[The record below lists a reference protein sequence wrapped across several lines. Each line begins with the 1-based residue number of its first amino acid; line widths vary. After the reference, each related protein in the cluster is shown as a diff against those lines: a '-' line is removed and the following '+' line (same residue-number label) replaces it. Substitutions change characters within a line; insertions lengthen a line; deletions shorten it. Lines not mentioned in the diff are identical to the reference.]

1 MAVYHLSARDPIARS
16 AGRSATAAA
25 AYRAAALIMDDR
37 TGEVFDYSRRKGVLM
52 AALILPGSGP
62 APDRAQFWNCVEAHH
77 RRGDAVLAREVIV
90 ALPAELNVDQRA
102 ALAESLGR
110 EIADHFG
117 VAVDM
122 ALHAPSK
129 RGGNNN
135 WHAHFLLSACTVDRR
150 GALGKKAVLLDPI
163 HCRRARV
170 PDSVTWLRPRWE
182 ELANAALAAAGCD
195 QRVDH
200 RSNLT
205 RGIAALPTV
214 HEGVGPGADV
224 RRRINARRRAANA
237 DGVALDTEM
246 AALLRERAAAAAK
259 QKIADARAD
268 AATSTDA
275 DATQPPVHAVP
286 SELRVGLTD
295 LTEKRAE
302 AAARLAELVS
312 LMTTAIPQAM
322 VQEAQRQLPAAKGRA
337 ADALRTIALLAAEL
351 DSVRWWRPWSRRSA
365 ISKRH
370 SSAEREASRLLRE
383 LVEYAAEAAAPAYEQ
398 IRAEQWA
405 VSAELRRLDQKIGGI
420 AKAPPETDAIC
431 ESRAAPHEIKS
442 PTPSKAHHARRGSS
456 GSRSSQR
463 DRLVDR
469 STAAGC

>member
-1 MAVYHLSARDPIARS
+1 MAVYHLSAREPIARS

-25 AYRAAALIMDDR
+25 AYRAGALIVDDR
-37 TGEVFDYSRRKGVLM
+37 TGEIFDYSRRKGVLT
-52 AALILPGSGP
+52 AALILPDGGF

-90 ALPAELNVDQRA
+90 ALPAELNINQRA
-102 ALAESLGR
+102 ALAKSLGR

-150 GALGKKAVLLDPI
+150 GTLGKKAVLLDPI

-170 PDSVTWLRPRWE
+170 PDSVSWLRPRWE
-182 ELANAALAAAGCD
+182 DLANAALAAAGSD

-205 RGIAALPTV
+205 RGIDSLPTV

-237 DGVALDTEM
+237 DGMALDTEM

-259 QKIADARAD
+259 QKIADAD
-268 AATSTDA
+268 AAINTDV
-275 DATQPPVHAVP
+275 DATRVPVHAVP
-286 SELRVGLTD
+286 SELRVD
-295 LTEKRAE
+295 LIDLAEKRAA
-302 AAARLAELVS
+302 AAARLSKLAS
-312 LMTTAIPQAM
+312 LMATALPQAM
-322 VQEAQRQLPAAKGRA
+322 VQEAQRQLPAAKERA
-337 ADALRTIALLAAEL
+337 AEALRTIALLAAQL
-351 DSVRWWRPWSRRSA
+351 DSVRWWRPWPWRSV

-370 SSAEREASRLLRE
+370 SSAEREASRMLRE
-383 LVEYAAEAAAPAYEQ
+383 LVDYAAEAAAPAYEQ
-398 IRAEQWA
+398 VRTEQWA
-405 VSAELRRLDQKIGGI
+405 VSEELRRLDQEIGGI
-420 AKAPPETDAIC
+420 TKPAPEADAIC

-442 PTPSKAHHARRGSS
+442 PTPSKARHARRGSS
-456 GSRSSQR
+456 GS
-463 DRLVDR
+463 
-469 STAAGC
+469 